1 MDDIRWSSNLQRN
14 FEESLLIY
22 LKGAKRE
29 QSKPSRTRRTQTK
42 VIFLQDASN
51 LNRTTAVVLLL
62 LLGYIIYSPLWLKI
76 ILKHVKSEASR
87 HSRISVGIIIKDSR
101 QEYSREF
108 QNAIQ
113 AKTINKGC
121 SIKFSS
127 KHSIVLVLCLLRN
140 LMEQTLS

>member
-29 QSKPSRTRRTQTK
+29 QNNPSRTRRTQIK
-42 VIFLQDASN
+42 VVFLQDASN

-62 LLGYIIYSPLWLKI
+62 LLGYMIYSPLWLKI
-76 ILKHVKSEASR
+76 ILKYVKSEASR
-87 HSRISVGIIIKDSR
+87 HSMISVGIIIKDTR

-108 QNAIQ
+108 QNGRGQTTLFRLRWQINHQ
-113 AKTINKGC
+113 LYLLDKTG
-121 SIKFSS
+121 
-127 KHSIVLVLCLLRN
+127 
-140 LMEQTLS
+140 